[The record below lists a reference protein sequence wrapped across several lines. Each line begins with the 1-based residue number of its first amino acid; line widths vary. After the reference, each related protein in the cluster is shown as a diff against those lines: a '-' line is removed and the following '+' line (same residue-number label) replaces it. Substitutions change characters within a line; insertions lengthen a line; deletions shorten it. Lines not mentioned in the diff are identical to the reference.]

1 MQIGIQVSSVKPLLQ
16 NGEQVRA
23 AFRNMAGLGCKAVQ
37 LQWIDKSVSAEE
49 IAAALKENGLVSVGV
64 QDFYTLVREDLEYY
78 VNLIAVTGGPWLCV
92 SRIPEEYKSRQ
103 GLESYRRE
111 LLELMAYLKTR
122 GQKLCFHPVTADFR
136 AVPGMDPVA
145 WLMDHLPELQLCLDL
160 YHLNRNCGDMPGY
173 IRRYAG
179 RICGVHFK
187 DAVGDT
193 LVPAGRGEVNWNG
206 VVAACRE
213 AGVPYGFAEQE
224 TWDRDPYECLGEAM
238 AWIAGQ

>member
-1 MQIGIQVSSVKPLLQ
+1 MEIGIQVSSLKPLLMDVQ
-16 NGEQVRA
+16 QVRA
-23 AFRNMAGLGCKAVQ
+23 AFRRMADLGCRVVQ
-37 LQWIDKSVSAEE
+37 LQWIDKSVTAEE
-49 IAAALKENGLVSVGV
+49 IAAAMEENGITSVGV

-78 VNLIAVTGGPWLCV
+78 VNLNEVTHGPWLCI
-92 SRIPEEYKSRQ
+92 SRIPEEYKSLE

-122 GQKLCFHPVTADFR
+122 GQKLCFHPVSGDYQ

-145 WLMDHLPELQLCLDL
+145 WLMEHIPELELCLDL
-160 YHLNRNCGDMPGY
+160 YHLNRCCGDMPGY
-173 IRRYAG
+173 IRRFAG

-193 LVPAGRGEVNWNG
+193 LVPAGQGQVNWNG
-206 VVAACRE
+206 VSEACRE

-224 TWDRDPYECLGEAM
+224 KWDRDPYECLSEAM
-238 AWIAGQ
+238 TWAAGQ